1 MGGVQSSSQ
10 VTLSEKQAAFDPRSP
25 SIAIQRTPV
34 RLSGMQ
40 LPEDPR
46 SPSQQIDRTPLA
58 LEQENKGNASK
69 LEGVKKTLDYDNL
82 DNSRMPLT
90 SKNV

>member
-10 VTLSEKQAAFDPRSP
+10 TTVSETQTAFDPRSP
-25 SIAIQRTPV
+25 SDAIQRTPV

-46 SPSQQIDRTPLA
+46 SPSQRIDRTPLQI
-58 LEQENKGNASK
+58 EQENKANTQ
-69 LEGVKKTLDYDNL
+69 LEAVKKTLDYDNL
-82 DNSRMPLT
+82 DNSRMPLV
-90 SKNV
+90 SRNV